1 MLVMYSLQQSI
12 ENIYTTYQ
20 VVSILENLNIKYD
33 KIKLMKEFENYR
45 SEYGDYVLI
54 IDDILLLY
62 TLQKDT
68 FRLHSIS

>member
-1 MLVMYSLQQSI
+1 MYSLQQSI

-54 IDDILLLY
+54 IDDILLLH